1 MSSVLPASVPL
12 SLWEEFRKM
21 RKKKR
26 APLTEYAETLIL
38 CKLEKWRIEN
48 QADVIAILE
57 ESIERSWSGVF
68 LNGHGKTPD
77 GQATGSST
85 EMILGRNKDADVRK
99 SPKPDLCCICKRPLN
114 GSFIYCSGG
123 KRCHGCF

>member
-38 CKLEKWRIEN
+38 CKLEKWRIEMGAN
-48 QADVIAILE
+48 PVDVLN
-57 ESIERSWSGVF
+57 ESIEKGWSGVF
-68 LNGHGKTPD
+68 LNGHGKALT
-77 GQATGSST
+77 T
-85 EMILGRNKDADVRK
+85 ETVHMLTQ
-99 SPKPDLCCICKRPLN
+99 DLCCICKRPLN
-114 GSFIYCSGG
+114 GSFIYCSSGR
-123 KRCHGCF
+123 RCHEC

>member
-68 LNGHGKTPD
+68 LNGHGKLPV
-77 GQATGSST
+77 ATKTDQMSQQ
-85 EMILGRNKDADVRK
+85 
-99 SPKPDLCCICKRPLN
+99 DLCCICKRPLN
-114 GSFIYCSGG
+114 GSFIYWRGE
-123 KRCHGCF
+123 KKCHEC

>member
-38 CKLEKWRIEN
+38 CKLEKWRVEVGANPI
-48 QADVIAILE
+48 DVLK
-57 ESIERSWSGVF
+57 ESIEKGWTTVY
-68 LNGHGKTPD
+68 LNGHAQRGGTSRLPSE
-77 GQATGSST
+77 GSGVASAP
-85 EMILGRNKDADVRK
+85 IPAPICASCGRSLEAGFIHSRK
-99 SPKPDLCCICKRPLN
+99 GRVCGNC
-114 GSFIYCSGG
+114 
-123 KRCHGCF
+123 

>member
-38 CKLEKWRIEN
+38 CKLEKWRVEVGANPI
-48 QADVIAILE
+48 DVLN
-57 ESIERSWSGVF
+57 ESIEKGWSGVF
-68 LNGHGKTPD
+68 LNGHGKAI
-77 GQATGSST
+77 QAESRSVPLPQVCASCGRSLEAGFKYSR
-85 EMILGRNKDADVRK
+85 LGK
-99 SPKPDLCCICKRPLN
+99 LCHAC
-114 GSFIYCSGG
+114 
-123 KRCHGCF
+123 

>member
-1 MSSVLPASVPL
+1 
-12 SLWEEFRKM
+12 M

-48 QADVIAILE
+48 QADVIAILN
-57 ESIERSWSGVF
+57 ESIERGWSGVF
-68 LNGHGKTPD
+68 LNGHGALQGKQVAVSGD
-77 GQATGSST
+77 KGF
-85 EMILGRNKDADVRK
+85 N
-99 SPKPDLCCICKRPLN
+99 SPNPVSPANCCICKRPLN

-123 KRCHGCF
+123 KRCHEC

>member
-1 MSSVLPASVPL
+1 
-12 SLWEEFRKM
+12 M

-48 QADVIAILE
+48 QADVIAILN
-57 ESIERSWSGVF
+57 ESIERGWSGVF
-68 LNGHGKTPD
+68 LNGHGT
-77 GQATGSST
+77 QAKGLRMGDNINQRSGSSP
-85 EMILGRNKDADVRK
+85 EPSL
-99 SPKPDLCCICKRPLN
+99 SCCICKRPLN

>member
-1 MSSVLPASVPL
+1 MSLLPPSVPL

-48 QADVIAILE
+48 QADVIAILN
-57 ESIERSWSGVF
+57 ESIERGWSGVF
-68 LNGHGKTPD
+68 LNGHGGTPLA
-77 GQATGSST
+77 GAAHPKNAVCASCGRSLEAGFKHSSK
-85 EMILGRNKDADVRK
+85 GR
-99 SPKPDLCCICKRPLN
+99 LC
-114 GSFIYCSGG
+114 
-123 KRCHGCF
+123 HDCF